1 MINMANLIIAD
12 ENEGRRNLL
21 AGTLEREGFSVTRTS
36 TLRQT
41 EGTALGTMP
50 DVLVLDAEWRAADAL
65 DSAQRLMAD
74 PEFSFKSRIVLLSR
88 DTSRDMLVSAA
99 KAGIHEVLGKP
110 LNMSALIVQLWKHAK
125 KEFVPPPA
133 EVGSHSSQG
142 FFDVNLSLKDPT
154 WAMPMLQNML
164 NPEVINPQFV
174 EDILAKLAADEV
186 DIDGVDSSNLGS
198 LLRTVFGQLLES
210 HVDEDNK
217 EQIKELQQNI
227 GDKKTPKLGTSLED
241 VLQEEADELTEEIL
255 TKMEEILSEGIPE
268 ITALEDDLKIKVDPE
283 FINLVKHS
291 SESIQELFW
300 EIGVPGRLNDP
311 SLSLGVED
319 SLKSVE
325 DILKSIPEIPDE
337 EE

>member
-1 MINMANLIIAD
+1 MASLIIAD

-21 AGTLEREGFSVTRTS
+21 AGTLEREGFNVTRTS

-50 DVLVLDAEWRAADAL
+50 DVLVLDAEWRSADAL

-88 DTSRDMLVSAA
+88 DTSRDMLISAA

-110 LNMSALIVQLWKHAK
+110 LNMSLLITQLRKHAN

-133 EVGSHSSQG
+133 DVSTHSSQG
-142 FFDVNLSLKDPT
+142 FFDVNLSLQDPT

-174 EDILAKLAADEV
+174 EDILAKLAEEEV
-186 DIDGVDSSNLGS
+186 EIEGVDSSNLGS
-198 LLRTVFGQLLES
+198 LLRTVFGQLLEAQIDDGEETS
-210 HVDEDNK
+210 
-217 EQIKELQQNI
+217 QIKNMQENI
-227 GDKKTPKLGTSLED
+227 GQKKSQKLGTSLED
-241 VLQEEADELTEEIL
+241 ILQEEADELTEEIL
-255 TKMEEILSEGIPE
+255 EKMEEILGEGIPE
-268 ITALEDDLKIKVDPE
+268 YTALEDDLKIKVDPE
-283 FINLVKHS
+283 FINLVKFS
-291 SESIQELFW
+291 SESIQELLW

-311 SLSLGVED
+311 SLGLWVED
-319 SLKSVE
+319 SLKSVG
-325 DILKSIPEIPDE
+325 DILKSMPEVPIE

>member
-1 MINMANLIIAD
+1 MASLIIAD

-21 AGTLEREGFSVTRTS
+21 AGTLEREGFNVTRTS

-50 DVLVLDAEWRAADAL
+50 DVLVLDAEWRSADAL

-88 DTSRDMLVSAA
+88 DTSRDMLISAA

-110 LNMSALIVQLWKHAK
+110 LNMSLLITQLKKHAK

-133 EVGSHSSQG
+133 DVATHSSQG
-142 FFDVNLSLKDPT
+142 FFDVNLSLQDPT

-174 EDILAKLAADEV
+174 EDILAKLAEDEV
-186 DIDGVDSSNLGS
+186 EIEGVDSSNLGT
-198 LLRTVFGQLLES
+198 LLKTVFGQLLES
-210 HVDEDNK
+210 QIDDE
-217 EQIKELQQNI
+217 EETLQIKNMQENI
-227 GDKKTPKLGTSLED
+227 GQKKSQKLGTSLED
-241 VLQEEADELTEEIL
+241 ILQEEADELTEEIL
-255 TKMEEILSEGIPE
+255 EKMEEILGEGIPE
-268 ITALEDDLKIKVDPE
+268 YTALEEDLKIKVDPE
-283 FINLVKHS
+283 FINLVKFS
-291 SESIQELFW
+291 SESIQELLW

-311 SLSLGVED
+311 SLGLWVED
-319 SLKSVE
+319 SLKSVG
-325 DILKSIPEIPDE
+325 DILKSIPEIPIE

>member
-1 MINMANLIIAD
+1 MASLIIAD

-21 AGTLEREGFSVTRTS
+21 AGTLEREGFNVTRTS

-50 DVLVLDAEWRAADAL
+50 DVLVLDAEWRSADAL

-88 DTSRDMLVSAA
+88 DTSRDMLISAA

-110 LNMSALIVQLWKHAK
+110 LNMSLLITQLKKHAK

-133 EVGSHSSQG
+133 DVATHSSRV
-142 FFDVNLSLKDPT
+142 FRVNLSLQDPT

-174 EDILAKLAADEV
+174 EDILAKLAEDEV
-186 DIDGVDSSNLGS
+186 EIEGVDSSNLGT
-198 LLRTVFGQLLES
+198 LLKTVFGQLLES
-210 HVDEDNK
+210 QIDDE
-217 EQIKELQQNI
+217 EETLQIKNMQENI
-227 GDKKTPKLGTSLED
+227 GQKKSQKLGTSLED
-241 VLQEEADELTEEIL
+241 ILQEEADELTEEIL
-255 TKMEEILSEGIPE
+255 EKMEEILGEGIPE
-268 ITALEDDLKIKVDPE
+268 YTALEEDLKIKVDPE
-283 FINLVKHS
+283 FINLVKFS
-291 SESIQELFW
+291 SESIQELLW

-311 SLSLGVED
+311 SLGLWVED
-319 SLKSVE
+319 SLKSVG
-325 DILKSIPEIPDE
+325 DILKSIPEVPIE

>member
-1 MINMANLIIAD
+1 MASLIIAD

-21 AGTLEREGFSVTRTS
+21 AGTLEREGFNVTRTS

-50 DVLVLDAEWRAADAL
+50 DVLVLDAEWRSADAL

-88 DTSRDMLVSAA
+88 DTSRDMLISAA

-110 LNMSALIVQLWKHAK
+110 LNMSLLITQLKKHAK

-133 EVGSHSSQG
+133 DVATHSSQG
-142 FFDVNLSLKDPT
+142 FFDVNLSLQDPT

-174 EDILAKLAADEV
+174 EDILAKLAEDEV
-186 DIDGVDSSNLGS
+186 EIEGVDSSNLGT
-198 LLRTVFGQLLES
+198 LLKTVFGQLLES
-210 HVDEDNK
+210 QIDDE
-217 EQIKELQQNI
+217 EETLQIKNMQENI
-227 GDKKTPKLGTSLED
+227 GQKKSQKLGTSLED
-241 VLQEEADELTEEIL
+241 ILQEEADELTEEIL
-255 TKMEEILSEGIPE
+255 EKMEEILGEGIPE
-268 ITALEDDLKIKVDPE
+268 YTALEEDLKIKVDPE
-283 FINLVKHS
+283 FINLVKFS
-291 SESIQELFW
+291 SESIQELLW

-311 SLSLGVED
+311 SLGLWVED
-319 SLKSVE
+319 SLKSVG
-325 DILKSIPEIPDE
+325 DILKSIPEVPIE